1 MSTKVITTALRPR
14 RLRSQSSVGYWVRLV
29 LGRLV
34 QSVIVIALIII
45 GTAVM
50 VRLVPGDPAIIIL
63 GLDATPESLDA
74 LRTQLGLDLP
84 LYQQLLNQL
93 GGLVVGDLGESAF
106 NGRPVADMIGAA
118 IPVTLLLV
126 VVGIVFALIIA
137 LPLGLLPAFGV
148 GAYGIR
154 VLRISMVVLIAFP
167 SFVIALYLLLLF
179 GVQLRWAPAGGWS
192 AAWPDALRFV
202 WLPALALGLFLVPIL
217 VRSIERQ
224 ARQLMS
230 EEFVEAAIARG
241 IPRLKI
247 VVRHVLPNTLLP
259 VITLVGYSVTVLI
272 GGAVII
278 EAVYGVPG
286 LGSVILLAV
295 GQRDYPVIVGVTV
308 FTGIMAVVI
317 SLITDVLYSIADPR
331 VRIR

>member
-1 MSTKVITTALRPR
+1 MSTKAITTAARPNR
-14 RLRSQSSVGYWVRLV
+14 VGGQSTAAFWFRLIVGRI
-29 LGRLV
+29 V
-34 QSVIVIALIII
+34 QSIIVVALIVI
-45 GTAVM
+45 GTAIM
-50 VRLVPGDPAIIIL
+50 VRLVPGDPAAVIL
-63 GLDATPESLDA
+63 GLEATPETLAA
-74 LRTQLGLDLP
+74 LREQLGVDLP
-84 LYQQLLNQL
+84 LYQQVLNQL
-93 GGLVVGDLGESAF
+93 GGLLVGDLGESAF
-106 NGRPVADMIGAA
+106 NGQPVSQMIGDA
-118 IPVTLLLV
+118 IPVTMMLV
-126 VVGIVFALIIA
+126 FAGILFALIFA

-148 GAYGIR
+148 GPRGIR
-154 VLRISMVVLIAFP
+154 ILRISMVVLIAFP

-192 AAWPDALRFV
+192 YDWPDALGYV
-202 WLPALALGLFLVPIL
+202 WLPGLALGIFLVPIL
-217 VRSIERQ
+217 VRAIERQ

-230 EEFVEAAIARG
+230 EEFVEAAISRG
-241 IPRLKI
+241 IPRLSI

-286 LGSVILLAV
+286 LGSVILRAV